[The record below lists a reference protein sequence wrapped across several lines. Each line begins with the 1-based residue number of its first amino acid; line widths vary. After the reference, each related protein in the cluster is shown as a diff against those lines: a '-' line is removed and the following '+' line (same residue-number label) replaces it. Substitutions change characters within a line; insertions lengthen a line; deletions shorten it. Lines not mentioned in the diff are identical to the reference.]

1 MTAALTY
8 ITFRCAPPC
17 EPYELALF
25 WSGVLGTPVR
35 PRDRSGD
42 DEVGLVPAVPGGPG
56 LLFVR
61 VPDVKGVA
69 RNRVT
74 LEVQPSPSSQAE
86 EIRRLLG
93 LGAVL
98 VADERRPD
106 GRGRVVL
113 ADPVGNEFTVQR
125 SQDEKDDYDRRTA
138 SAPAAWE

>member
-1 MTAALTY
+1 MSAALSY

-17 EPYELALF
+17 EPYDLALF
-25 WSGVLGTPVR
+25 WSRVLGTPVR
-35 PRDRSGD
+35 PQDRSGD

-69 RNRVT
+69 HNRVT
-74 LEVQPSPSSQAE
+74 LEVEPPASQAD
-86 EIRRLLG
+86 EIRRLLD

-98 VADERRPD
+98 VADERRPG

-113 ADPVGNEFTVQR
+113 ADPVGNEFTVPR
-125 SQDEKDDYDRRTA
+125 SRDERDDYDRRTA